1 MQHAGFLR
9 SINSLSSLR
18 FHHLAITKEVLTK
31 LIAFMVRQAHHERNQ
46 YIAVRLEPVEGLNQ
60 NFRNSFP

>member
-1 MQHAGFLR
+1 M
-9 SINSLSSLR
+9 R